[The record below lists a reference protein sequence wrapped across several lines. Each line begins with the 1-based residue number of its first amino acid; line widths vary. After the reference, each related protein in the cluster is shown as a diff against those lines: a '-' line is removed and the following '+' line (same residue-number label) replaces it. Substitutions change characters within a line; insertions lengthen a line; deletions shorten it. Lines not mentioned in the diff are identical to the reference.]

1 MLFVKNVLRLF
12 PSFLLIAICVTSAIA
27 QQPAFTEP
35 YGKNEKVGKYA
46 TVNGIKMYYEIYGQ
60 GQPMLLIHGNGG
72 DIASMGNQIEYFSKY
87 YKCIIA
93 DSRAH
98 GKTEEGAGRLTY
110 EQMADDWSALL
121 DQLKMDSTYVIGWSD
136 GGILGLLLAIHHPEK
151 VKMLATMEANLH
163 PDSSAVYA
171 WAVDWVAK
179 MDHAVDEM
187 IVKKDKSQ
195 NWALEKKYLDLLG
208 KQPNI
213 PLSDLAK
220 ISAPTLIMSGDRDVI
235 REEHS
240 LQIYQHIP
248 HSHLCIFP
256 GETHMIPATDPELFN
271 MMVHRFFKKPF
282 TRPDTKEYFK

>member
-1 MLFVKNVLRLF
+1 MIIKQ
-12 PSFLLIAICVTSAIA
+12 FLLQTLAGFLLMIACTSNIFA
-27 QQPAFTEP
+27 QQAAFSQP
-35 YGKNEKVGKYA
+35 YGNNAKVGQYA

-72 DIASMGNQIEYFSKY
+72 DIASMSNQIEYFSKY

-98 GKTEEGAGRLTY
+98 GKTGEGTGRLTY
-110 EQMADDWSALL
+110 EQMAADWAALL

-136 GGILGLLLAIHHPEK
+136 GGILGLLLAIHHPKK
-151 VKMLATMEANLH
+151 VKMLAAMGANLR
-163 PDSSAVYA
+163 PDTSAVYA
-171 WAVDWVAK
+171 WAVDWVAQNAK
-179 MDHAVDEM
+179 NVDAM
-187 IVKKDKSQ
+187 IAKKDKSQ
-195 NWALEKKYLDLLG
+195 NWELEQKHLDLLG

-220 ISAPTLIMSGDRDVI
+220 ISAPTLILAGDRDVI

-240 LQIYQHIP
+240 VQIYQHIP
-248 HSHLCIFP
+248 KAHLCIFP
-256 GETHMIPATDPELFN
+256 GETHMIPVTDPELFN
-271 MMVHRFFKKPF
+271 LMVHRFFKKPF